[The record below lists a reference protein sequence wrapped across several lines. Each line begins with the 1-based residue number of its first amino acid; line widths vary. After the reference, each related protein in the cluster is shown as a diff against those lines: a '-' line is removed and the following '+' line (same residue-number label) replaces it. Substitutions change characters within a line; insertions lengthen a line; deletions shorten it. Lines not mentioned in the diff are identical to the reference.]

1 MWLEEQMDVHLP
13 TMCNR
18 TEICLSSSSDCNSSK
33 QINGKSY
40 ITQCNCSCTGSSWL
54 LPHRLYITFFSKS
67 LFKGTP
73 WDLSL
78 KRKFK
83 CCDSSLGCWGK
94 GDHTHTHKNPT
105 VWSLQK
111 VRKKPQTLKTQDKS
125 QMISLTSLALMMRKQ
140 NCSLQRWLYKKKVIK
155 DRAWNSMPLK
165 KRKVLKSGV
174 NITRH

>member
-1 MWLEEQMDVHLP
+1 MVKAHAPKQIMRSPGKLVLLTGLDLLKAEHLMQEVDELMMLKEEWVVVVPHVGQACQLHLSLCHQDLQYEAAGHQQNAALMWLEEQMDVHLP

-83 CCDSSLGCWGK
+83 CCDSSLGC
-94 GDHTHTHKNPT
+94 
-105 VWSLQK
+105 
-111 VRKKPQTLKTQDKS
+111 
-125 QMISLTSLALMMRKQ
+125 
-140 NCSLQRWLYKKKVIK
+140 
-155 DRAWNSMPLK
+155 
-165 KRKVLKSGV
+165 
-174 NITRH
+174 